1 MPGSQDTDTSDLS
14 EEVEMSGTA
23 KRKALDDFAEKCGL
37 SPIKKQMK
45 INWSEASDRTRSDY
59 LIKTKSIL
67 KEVANVL
74 APVQDQNLLNVLSN
88 SKPEMETK
96 AKMLENISTAYNMHN
111 LCTEWGTQRQILSL
125 FLNVYNFNEL

>member
-59 LIKTKSIL
+59 LIKTQSIL

-74 APVQDQNLLNVLSN
+74 APVQDQNLLNVLFN

-96 AKMLENISTAYNMHN
+96 AKMIENISTAYNLHN

-125 FLNVYNFNEL
+125 FVNVYNFNEL